1 MLDTL
6 LVALIVSLAA
16 FHVARRYLP
25 RVWRRRTAASASVA
39 APGCASACPSCNG
52 CGSAKRDR

>member
-25 RVWRRRTAASASVA
+25 RVRRRRTATSAA
-39 APGCASACPSCNG
+39 AGCATACPSCNG
-52 CGSAKRDR
+52 CGNAKRDR